1 MLRAASSG
9 KSSQIFVKESQK
21 MRNPKIS
28 PQQKE
33 AMLSGLVDQ
42 AGDVNFRKMSIAD
55 PDSVRVQDVYKQM
68 DSSLEGFFYSRKYN
82 LKNFN
87 FLLQILA
94 EQRKSGEA
102 MKVLEKMKQM
112 DITPNQVTYLQLL
125 TAVSKAKDA
134 KTAEAIFLEAKNN
147 PEIGVSIQMYNSL
160 ILCYTRRHEP
170 DMALKILREMKEE
183 GLQPDIVCYT
193 TVINAFKNA
202 KDLKK
207 CWELFDLALVEEAL
221 LPDENLLGLMIEIC
235 AGTHDAEK
243 AKRYLNDLLEMNFK
257 QTCLPYNAVIKALGS
272 RKDYAAEG
280 VNFYHQMVNR
290 QILPDSD
297 TYVALFKA
305 CSMIGDVKT
314 AYNAL
319 IQMKEQN
326 IALNVYMYNGLL
338 RTYAGA
344 CAVPYCSAEIKELYV
359 QDAWKL
365 FKQLQTTQNIP
376 MNVNILNS
384 LLLVH
389 TKADMKDKIEGLV
402 LPLYEKYE
410 IKRDTFT
417 YQHLMEMYLAK
428 REMDTIVKLYGVL
441 KSEGLEPSFY
451 CMNYYLEMAMR
462 LQDTNKIVEVLEDFV
477 KSKKEPK
484 PYLLKKLGHAD
495 DMPDRVYLLL
505 QEFQNKYGFAADRV
519 KRHRAPDKYLN
530 M

>member
-33 AMLSGLVDQ
+33 AMLSGLVDRV
-42 AGDVNFRKMSIAD
+42 GDASFRKMSIAD

-235 AGTHDAEK
+235 AG
-243 AKRYLNDLLEMNFK
+243 
-257 QTCLPYNAVIKALGS
+257 
-272 RKDYAAEG
+272 
-280 VNFYHQMVNR
+280 
-290 QILPDSD
+290 
-297 TYVALFKA
+297 
-305 CSMIGDVKT
+305 VK
-314 AYNAL
+314 
-319 IQMKEQN
+319 
-326 IALNVYMYNGLL
+326 
-338 RTYAGA
+338 
-344 CAVPYCSAEIKELYV
+344 
-359 QDAWKL
+359 
-365 FKQLQTTQNIP
+365 
-376 MNVNILNS
+376 
-384 LLLVH
+384 
-389 TKADMKDKIEGLV
+389 
-402 LPLYEKYE
+402 
-410 IKRDTFT
+410 
-417 YQHLMEMYLAK
+417 EMYL
-428 REMDTIVKLYGVL
+428 DCSIT
-441 KSEGLEPSFY
+441 F
-451 CMNYYLEMAMR
+451 
-462 LQDTNKIVEVLEDFV
+462 
-477 KSKKEPK
+477 
-484 PYLLKKLGHAD
+484 
-495 DMPDRVYLLL
+495 
-505 QEFQNKYGFAADRV
+505 
-519 KRHRAPDKYLN
+519 
-530 M
+530 